1 MSQYF
6 FIGDKKGSG
15 DSFQWIPNLIS
26 AAQLKMNIVFLL
38 LTFTNV

>member
-1 MSQYF
+1 MMYF
-6 FIGDKKGSG
+6 FISDKKGSG
-15 DSFQWIPNLIS
+15 ESFQGVSNLIS